1 MTITLTLTCSRAAIR
16 QPVVA
21 VKVATQRLKPLR
33 GGERDEND
41 DVNDNENR
49 EAEQNKNC

>member
-1 MTITLTLTCSRAAIR
+1 MATDGCGESAIGTVKASLT
-16 QPVVA
+16 
-21 VKVATQRLKPLR
+21 RLKPLR

-49 EAEQNKNC
+49 EAEQNINGR